1 MGCFR
6 NLECPYCLSVILFLI
21 CVNSCSENTYK
32 GWACLAM
39 TLGCAKDRTDVTTA
53 DARAGDSTVAGDS
66 RFITRFNVGPRPTVS
81 PKLVTA
87 GDRFIS

>member
-1 MGCFR
+1 
-6 NLECPYCLSVILFLI
+6 
-21 CVNSCSENTYK
+21 
-32 GWACLAM
+32 M
-39 TLGCAKDRTDVTTA
+39 TLGCAKDRTNVTTA
-53 DARAGDSTVAGDS
+53 DARAGDSTVASDS

>member
-1 MGCFR
+1 MIAHEISEVFTPPPSPTANVAG
-6 NLECPYCLSVILFLI
+6 SVAGDGRRH
-21 CVNSCSENTYK
+21 EP
-32 GWACLAM
+32 
-39 TLGCAKDRTDVTTA
+39 AKTDVTTA

-66 RFITRFNVGPRPTVS
+66 RFITSFNVGPRPTVS